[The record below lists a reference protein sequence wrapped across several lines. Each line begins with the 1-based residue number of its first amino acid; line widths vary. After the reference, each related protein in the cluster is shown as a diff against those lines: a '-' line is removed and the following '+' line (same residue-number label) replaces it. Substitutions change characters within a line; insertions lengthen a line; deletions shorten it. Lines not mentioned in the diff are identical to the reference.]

1 MAYLDDTG
9 LAYFWGK
16 IKAYVAALL
25 APKANDADVVHKTG
39 TELVQGDKTFK
50 PDGYLA
56 DGAGV
61 GAVVLRNRYFD
72 RTGDGNAADTAFWTS
87 FTFGDK
93 QNDVDNRDEHGYFT
107 GRLADVQHFVTSS
120 SYGTYLRL
128 LCYKGLY
135 VAGEPDVTSALYVGV
150 TNSGIPYASVS
161 QSPPANYNNE
171 WLATTAW
178 VRSFTGNATISDS
191 SDTGWGV
198 TNGTYTLR
206 FEIGS
211 SQVNRGIY
219 DETNSRW
226 MIYSNAS
233 ETIVNGRCTGT
244 ASNVTGTVAIANGG
258 TGATTRLNAIKAL
271 TNENVGTAL
280 THVLCLKSDW
290 SKVGYTTLA
299 ELISTANLC
308 TTNTAQTISGN
319 KTYTGGVD
327 WKSSS
332 MDRTNTSTS
341 VDQWRTAGNFIDK
354 NGLSLAVYSF
364 HMASTRNV
372 SWRLYDSSGSQ
383 HWLIFYEIAHN
394 GTSPSIQVGGDFYTM
409 DNGAKYCGISGRRW
423 KAVYAV
429 NGTIQTS
436 DERLKEDVGALPES
450 VLDAWESVEWLQ
462 FRMKPSIEKKGS
474 SARLHSGIIAQRAR
488 DAFASAGVDASE
500 YGFFCWDRW
509 DQTPARLDENGN
521 VAVPAVPAGDQY
533 SIRYDEAL
541 AIEAAY
547 QRRENARL
555 RARLA
560 ALEDRLAALELR
572 LGSE

>member
-1 MAYLDDTG
+1 MSYLDDTG

-25 APKANDADVVHKTG
+25 APKADDADVVHKTG
-39 TELVQGDKTFK
+39 TETVQGDKTFK

-56 DGAGV
+56 NNGSDAP
-61 GAVVLRNRYFD
+61 VVIRNRYFD

-87 FTFGDK
+87 LTFGDK
-93 QNDVDNRDEHGYFT
+93 QNDVADRDEHGYFP
-107 GRLADVQHFVTSS
+107 GRLADVQHFVSSS

-128 LCYKGLY
+128 TCYKGLY
-135 VAGEPDVTSALYVGV
+135 VAGEPDVNSALYVGI
-150 TNSGIPYASVS
+150 TNSGTPYASLS
-161 QSPPANYNNE
+161 QSPPANSNST
-171 WLATTAW
+171 WLATTEW
-178 VRSFTGNATISDS
+178 VRGFTGNATISDS
-191 SDTGWGV
+191 SNTGWGV

-211 SQVNRGIY
+211 SHVNRGIY
-219 DETNSRW
+219 DETNSSW

-271 TNENVGTAL
+271 TNENVGTDF
-280 THVLCLKSDW
+280 THILCLKYDW

-299 ELISTANLC
+299 ELISAANLC

-327 WKSSS
+327 WKSTS

-341 VDQWRTAGNFIDK
+341 VDQWRTAGNFLDK

-364 HMASTRNV
+364 HMAGTRNI
-372 SWRLYDSSGSQ
+372 SWRLYDSSGTQ
-383 HWLIFYEIAHN
+383 HWLVSYEIAHN
-394 GTSPSIQVGGDFYTM
+394 GTSPSVQVGGDLYTM
-409 DNGAKYCGISGRRW
+409 DNGTKYLGLSSRRW

-436 DERLKEDVGALPES
+436 DERIKEDVADLPEA
-450 VLDAWESVEWLQ
+450 VLDAWDSVEWKQ
-462 FRMKPSIEKKGS
+462 FRMKDSVAKKGS
-474 SARLHSGIIAQRAR
+474 SARLHSGVIAQHVG
-488 DAFASAGVDASE
+488 DAFSRAGLDASA

-509 DQTPARLDENGN
+509 DQTPAQLDENGN
-521 VAVPAVPAGDQY
+521 VAVPATPAGEQY